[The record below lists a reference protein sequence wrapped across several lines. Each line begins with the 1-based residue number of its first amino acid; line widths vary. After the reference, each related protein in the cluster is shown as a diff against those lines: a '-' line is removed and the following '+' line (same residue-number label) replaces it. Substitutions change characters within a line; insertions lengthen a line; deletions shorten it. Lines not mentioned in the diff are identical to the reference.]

1 MKVDRN
7 LIGLVLAVVGITAV
21 TVLAALDKIVLS
33 PEMLMSLVVGYGA
46 GLFGGKKAPKAK
58 EDKPAEVSPDNE

>member
-1 MKVDRN
+1 MKIDRN
-7 LIGLVLAVVGITAV
+7 LIGLVLAVVGIIAV

-46 GLFGGKKAPKAK
+46 GLFGGKKAPK
-58 EDKPAEVSPDNE
+58 EGKPAEIISS